1 MARNRETKI
10 ELTAYDDLFQTDESR
25 EEAKLS
31 KIRDIPIS
39 EIDEFP
45 DQRWVSEKSRNFI
58 TEIGGIGE
66 KLMPLLHS
74 RRGRKI
80 HTFVVQL

>member
-1 MARNRETKI
+1 M
-10 ELTAYDDLFQTDESR
+10 TALGI
-25 EEAKLS
+25 S
-31 KIRDIPIS
+31 KKQ
-39 EIDEFP
+39 EFY
-45 DQRWVSEKSRNFI
+45 N
-58 TEIGGIGE
+58 EIGGIGE